1 MIKTQKEY
9 NEYLEAVIVL
19 LKQLD
24 INTDDLQVL
33 KNRINKTELIVPVVG
48 GFSAGKSTLI
58 NSFLGVDVLPTDI
71 TPETALATE
80 LRYSDE
86 DYIEAI
92 KDDNSFE
99 KFTLAQIEDIKKH
112 ASQYQYLKLYLNN
125 KKLQTIEPLVL
136 VDMPGFDAPIKRH
149 NQAILNYLTKGI
161 YFIVLT
167 SIEDGTLTQ
176 STQRE
181 LDNMTEFGK
190 EFSFCLSK
198 SDLKSENDVRNVQQ
212 EIEEQLK
219 DYFDFQQGIIPLYQN
234 GGSELEKILTSI
246 DAEKLFEK
254 VFKDDLKYNYLEVE
268 SSINTIISTLKTSKE
283 DIHAML
289 EELRS
294 GIEKIINKKENMIE
308 EAQSKYSDTS
318 VEAIINSVA
327 KDIMSQQDSLVQL
340 AISNTSTEE
349 RFQQKLNEIVRHS
362 LISRVKAKL
371 REASDNIVDDFSIE
385 LKDLAINT
393 PSFELGDNWVHT
405 ISESTK
411 TLLTNAQNGLTD
423 LVASRK
429 KNQTDS
435 TDKIYKVITSALAIT
450 TNVINPLL
458 ELFIV
463 FVPEILSWFGA
474 KSKEERMKKEMYNK
488 FQTEIIPPIK
498 AKLREELPSL
508 FSNQLNNTIEII
520 SERFEAQ
527 LKQKEEEISKAQKEK
542 EQDVQAIEDKLLVN
556 ENIKEQIKTL
566 TNNILYK
573 RG

>member
-80 LRYSDE
+80 LRYSNE

-99 KFTLAQIEDIKKH
+99 KFTLDQIEDIKKNP
-112 ASQYQYLKLYLNN
+112 SQYQYLKLYLNN

-136 VDMPGFDAPIKRH
+136 VDMPGFDAPLELH

-176 STQRE
+176 STTRE
-181 LDNMTEFGK
+181 LGNMTEFAK

-198 SDLKSENDVRNVQQ
+198 SNLKSENDVRNVQQ
-212 EIEEQLK
+212 KIEEQLK
-219 DYFDFQQGIIPLYQN
+219 NDFDFQQGIIPLYQN

-268 SSINTIISTLKTSKE
+268 SSINTIISTLKT
-283 DIHAML
+283 
-289 EELRS
+289 
-294 GIEKIINKKENMIE
+294 
-308 EAQSKYSDTS
+308 
-318 VEAIINSVA
+318 
-327 KDIMSQQDSLVQL
+327 
-340 AISNTSTEE
+340 
-349 RFQQKLNEIVRHS
+349 
-362 LISRVKAKL
+362 
-371 REASDNIVDDFSIE
+371 
-385 LKDLAINT
+385 LK
-393 PSFELGDNWVHT
+393 
-405 ISESTK
+405 
-411 TLLTNAQNGLTD
+411 
-423 LVASRK
+423 
-429 KNQTDS
+429 
-435 TDKIYKVITSALAIT
+435 KIYMLRLKNYRLVL
-450 TNVINPLL
+450 
-458 ELFIV
+458 
-463 FVPEILSWFGA
+463 
-474 KSKEERMKKEMYNK
+474 KK
-488 FQTEIIPPIK
+488 
-498 AKLREELPSL
+498 
-508 FSNQLNNTIEII
+508 
-520 SERFEAQ
+520 
-527 LKQKEEEISKAQKEK
+527 
-542 EQDVQAIEDKLLVN
+542 
-556 ENIKEQIKTL
+556 
-566 TNNILYK
+566 
-573 RG
+573 